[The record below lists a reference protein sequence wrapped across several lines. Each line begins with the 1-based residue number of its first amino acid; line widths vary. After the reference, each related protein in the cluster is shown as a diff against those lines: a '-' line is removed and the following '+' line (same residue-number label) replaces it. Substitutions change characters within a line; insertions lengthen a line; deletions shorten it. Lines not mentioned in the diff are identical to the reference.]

1 MKRKLAFL
9 LIVATMLFT
18 LAGCGGGTA
27 ANESAATENS
37 AASESE
43 SAASAEATTISVG
56 VPTAPPKQISWR
68 RVRLKAIFVL
78 ILERSLGT
86 FT

>member
-1 MKRKLAFL
+1 MKRKLASL

-43 SAASAEATTISVG
+43 SA
-56 VPTAPPKQISWR
+56 TAFSPC
-68 RVRLKAIFVL
+68 A
-78 ILERSLGT
+78 
-86 FT
+86 

>member
-43 SAASAEATTISVG
+43 SAASAEATTNFC
-56 VPTAPPKQISWR
+56 R
-68 RVRLKAIFVL
+68 RADRAAGFA
-78 ILERSLGT
+78 RASYDRGQPSR
-86 FT
+86 